1 MNQAVTQGIT
11 GVASAGRKSVRGQD
25 VSGWA
30 REGDWTAWM
39 RAAISGDAG
48 AYRRFL
54 LSVTP
59 HLRAMARHRCRVAGA
74 SEGEAEDIAQE
85 VLLAIHLK
93 RGTWDQS
100 RPIGPWIAAIIRNKL
115 IDALRRRGRHVV
127 VPIEDVIET
136 LGAED
141 QGDSVSPS
149 EIDGLLGQLKVQQRE
164 IVKSISMNG
173 SSVRETADRLHMTE
187 GAVRVALHR
196 ALKTLAALYRSQT
209 S

>member
-1 MNQAVTQGIT
+1 
-11 GVASAGRKSVRGQD
+11 
-25 VSGWA
+25 
-30 REGDWTAWM
+30 M

-54 LSVTP
+54 VSVTP
-59 HLRAMARHRCRVAGA
+59 HLRAMARHRGRAAGA
-74 SEGEAEDIAQE
+74 PEPEVEDIVQE

-100 RPIGPWIAAIIRNKL
+100 RPIGPWIAAIVRNKL
-115 IDALRRRGRHVV
+115 VDALRRRGRHVI
-127 VPIEDVIET
+127 VPIEDVIDT

-141 QGDSVSPS
+141 LADSVSPGER
-149 EIDGLLGQLKVQQRE
+149 EIDALLGQLRVQQRE